1 MPSRLPGL
9 ELGHHATP
17 FETGR
22 IGIVLLV
29 VAFSIMSY
37 FDRIIMLPAR
47 IAPPKSSS
55 PPLTEPQ

>member
-55 PPLTEPQ
+55 PP